1 MNNKKSLIIPPINNY
16 SSRQEWETACWNKIS
31 KSKKLLSLFVTSYEK
46 HNLVMRVAIMNR
58 LALGKSYREI
68 GKELW
73 ISSQT
78 VSGIKKA
85 VDEKSYR
92 SYLARNERKK
102 ERI

>member
-1 MNNKKSLIIPPINNY
+1 
-16 SSRQEWETACWNKIS
+16 
-31 KSKKLLSLFVTSYEK
+31 
-46 HNLVMRVAIMNR
+46 MRVAIMNR